1 MTLAFIWCCDTLRRS
16 TPSDVWGSI
25 GVYKSSW
32 VTKAVAWLLKL
43 LGFDIRVEY
52 ESNPEKSES
61 VIRSFNKVV
70 KGNLSCRGLMRN
82 E

>member
-1 MTLAFIWCCDTLRRS
+1 MAYFIFAVR
-16 TPSDVWGSI
+16 
-25 GVYKSSW
+25 VYKNSW

-61 VIRSFNKVV
+61 VIRSFNKVA
-70 KGNLSCRGLMRN
+70 KGNLSCWGLMGN